1 MIDVKY
7 KISTQH
13 TSYPLPKVM
22 KSLGQLAKN
31 VRETLR
37 KVRQEKTSLF
47 HLKKVILLKP
57 KTF

>member
-1 MIDVKY
+1 
-7 KISTQH
+7 
-13 TSYPLPKVM
+13 M

-57 KTF
+57 KTLWAYTPFFH